1 MMKKIDYKG
10 YMIVEM
16 PPPDGAKGKP
26 TFAVFNKYR
35 ECVGHAKT
43 LGGAKD
49 IVNTPDEED
58 NGEN

>member
-1 MMKKIDYKG
+1 MKKTYYKD

-16 PPPDGAKGKP
+16 PPPDGGKGKP
-26 TFAVFNKYR
+26 TYAVFNKYQ

-43 LGGAKD
+43 LKGAKD

-58 NGEN
+58 SGED

>member
-16 PPPDGAKGKP
+16 PPPDGVKGKP
-26 TFAVFNKYR
+26 TFAVFNKYQ

-43 LGGAKD
+43 LKGAKGIVD
-49 IVNTPDEED
+49 IPSDEE
-58 NGEN
+58 E